1 MSLTP
6 VASGGN
12 LCRKCK
18 RLSAGWGGRKTE
30 TGTGAAS
37 LLRPSRPGTAAWGCP
52 GAGSPRPSRR
62 RLGRGVPA
70 GHGGAGWAAGP
81 PLSGAL
87 GVPRDLFYFSWIS
100 CENKAKSR
108 SPRGGRAE
116 RGGGSRERRL
126 EAADLDREAPEVTAP
141 GAGGA
146 APLRWRR
153 VGGVGPVLSP
163 RLSSVRWVVAVFP
176 LRVLRIAPRRPK
188 NKCLSRYFQT
198 WAAA

>member
-1 MSLTP
+1 MG
-6 VASGGN
+6 V
-12 LCRKCK
+12 
-18 RLSAGWGGRKTE
+18 
-30 TGTGAAS
+30 AS

-62 RLGRGVPA
+62 RLGRGVPVRLPAA

-81 PLSGAL
+81 PFSGAP
-87 GVPRDLFYFSWIS
+87 GVPRALFYFSWIS

-108 SPRGGRAE
+108 SPRGWRAE

-146 APLRWRR
+146 APFRSG
-153 VGGVGPVLSP
+153 VGGIGPVLSP
-163 RLSSVRWVVAVFP
+163 GLSSVRWAGCSPHCYIRWWRLFHCGCCGSLQEAKKQVSVVVFSNLGCSLVP
-176 LRVLRIAPRRPK
+176 ECFRVLHLR
-188 NKCLSRYFQT
+188 
-198 WAAA
+198 